1 MWRDKGDREKERR
14 EGERER
20 EEREI
25 LEVLQEGAR
34 RELEDKCSYLEHT
47 PNTGYFFLREAKIK
61 HSRAYC
67 LLISM
72 CLLSLP
78 KLKLPTNT
86 FPTQCSGS
94 VQINMGSS
102 ETMTPHKNC
111 VLVH

>member
-47 PNTGYFFLREAKIK
+47 PNTGYFFFKR
-61 HSRAYC
+61 SQ
-67 LLISM
+67 
-72 CLLSLP
+72 
-78 KLKLPTNT
+78 N
-86 FPTQCSGS
+86 
-94 VQINMGSS
+94 
-102 ETMTPHKNC
+102 
-111 VLVH
+111 